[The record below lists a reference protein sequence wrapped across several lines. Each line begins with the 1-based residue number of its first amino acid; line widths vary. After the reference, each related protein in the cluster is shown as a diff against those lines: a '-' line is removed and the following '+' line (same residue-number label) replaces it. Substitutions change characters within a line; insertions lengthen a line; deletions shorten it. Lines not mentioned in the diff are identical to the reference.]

1 MQIPHIQAP
10 DRKLSAALQH
20 KIDQKTKPLG
30 ALGKLEPLAM
40 QLGLIQQTLTP
51 TLCQPVMM
59 VFAAD
64 HGIVAAG
71 VSPYPQ
77 AVTMQMVMNFLQGGA
92 GINVFARQAGMQIRI
107 VDAGV
112 NHDFAPHPML
122 LSHKVAM
129 GTRNMLEQPAMSETE
144 CAHAMRIGRQLAH
157 AEISN
162 GSNVLAFGEM
172 GIGNTTAAAA
182 LMAALCQLPAHE
194 CVGRGTGLDDAGL
207 QRKVEIVEQVMQY
220 HAAHL
225 SSPLAA
231 LQHVGGLEIAMMA
244 GAMLGAAEKRAIV
257 LVDGFICTAAMLVA
271 SRLAPAVLDYAVF
284 AHCSGE
290 QGHRRLL
297 QNLQA
302 QPLLDIG
309 LRLGEGTG
317 AALAYPLL
325 QAAVNFMR
333 DMASF
338 ESAGVDGKS
347 A

>member
-1 MQIPHIQAP
+1 MQIPDIQALG
-10 DRKLSAALQH
+10 RGLSAALQH
-20 KIDQKTKPLG
+20 KIDHKTKPLG
-30 ALGKLEPLAM
+30 ALGRLEGLAM

-51 TLCQPVMM
+51 ELRQPVMM

-77 AVTMQMVMNFLQGGA
+77 AVTMQMVLNFLQGGA
-92 GINVFARQAGMQIRI
+92 AINVFARQVGMQIRI

-129 GTRNMLEQPAMSETE
+129 GTQNMLQGPAMSEAE
-144 CAHAMRIGRQLAH
+144 CEKAMNTGKQLAQ
-157 AEISN
+157 AEIAK

-182 LMAALCQLPAHE
+182 LMAALCQLPAQA
-194 CVGRGTGLDDAGL
+194 CVGRGTGLNDASL
-207 QRKVEIVEQVMQY
+207 QRKVEIVEQVLQY
-220 HAAHL
+220 HAPHL
-225 SSPLAA
+225 HSPLSA

-244 GAMLGAAEKRAIV
+244 GAMLGAAEKQAVI

-271 SRLAPAVLDYAVF
+271 SRIAPAVLQYAVF
-284 AHCSGE
+284 THCSGE
-290 QGHRRLL
+290 HGHRRLL
-297 QNLQA
+297 QALQA
-302 QPLLDIG
+302 EPLLDIG

-325 QAAVNFMR
+325 QAAANFMNE
-333 DMASF
+333 MASF

>member
-1 MQIPHIQAP
+1 MQIPDIQTL
-10 DRKLSAALQH
+10 DRGLSAALQH

-30 ALGKLEPLAM
+30 ALGRLEGLAL
-40 QLGLIQQTLTP
+40 QLGLIQQRLNP
-51 TLCQPVMM
+51 VLRQPVMM

-77 AVTMQMVMNFLQGGA
+77 AVTMQMVLNFLQGGA
-92 GINVFARQAGMQIRI
+92 AINVFARQVGMDIRV

-129 GTRNMLEQPAMSETE
+129 GTQNMLQAPAMSEVE
-144 CAHAMRIGRQLAH
+144 CEKAINIGRQLAH
-157 AEISN
+157 AEIAK

-182 LMAALCQLPAHE
+182 LMAALCQLPAQA

-207 QRKVEIVEQVMQY
+207 LRKVDVVEQVLQH
-220 HAAHL
+220 HASHL
-225 SSPLAA
+225 HSPLSA

-244 GAMLGAAEKRAIV
+244 GAMLGAAEKQAVI

-271 SRLAPAVLDYAVF
+271 SRIAPAVLDYAVF
-284 AHCSGE
+284 THCSGE

-297 QNLQA
+297 QALQA
-302 QPLLDIG
+302 EPLLDIG

-325 QAAVNFMR
+325 QAAANFMNE
-333 DMASF
+333 MASF

>member
-10 DRKLSAALQH
+10 DRDLSAALQQ

-30 ALGKLEPLAM
+30 ALGRLEPLAM

-51 TLCQPVMM
+51 ELLKPVMM

-92 GINVFARQAGMQIRI
+92 AINVFARQVGMQIRI

-129 GTRNMLEQPAMSETE
+129 GTKNMLEQPAMSEAE
-144 CAHAMRIGRQLAH
+144 CAQAMSIGRQLAH
-157 AEISN
+157 AEIEN

-182 LMAALCQLPAHE
+182 LMAALCQLPAQE

-207 QRKVEIVEQVMQY
+207 QRKVQIVQQVLHR
-220 HAAHL
+220 HASYL
-225 SSPLAA
+225 NSPLAV

-244 GAMLGAAEKRAIV
+244 GAMLGAAEKRAVV
-257 LVDGFICTAAMLVA
+257 LVDGFICTAALLVA

-297 QNLQA
+297 QALQA

-325 QAAVNFMR
+325 QAAANFMR
-333 DMASF
+333 EMASF

-347 A
+347 V

>member
-1 MQIPHIQAP
+1 MQIPDIAAP
-10 DRKLSAALQH
+10 DHGLSAALQH

-30 ALGKLEPLAM
+30 ALGRLEQLAL
-40 QLGLIQQTLTP
+40 QLGLVQQTLTP
-51 TLCQPVMM
+51 ALHQPVMM

-92 GINVFARQAGMQIRI
+92 AINVFAQQVGMQIRI

-129 GTRNMLEQPAMSETE
+129 GTRNMLEQAAMSETE
-144 CAHAMRIGRQLAH
+144 CAHAISIGRQLAH
-157 AEISN
+157 AEIAN

-182 LMAALCQLPAHE
+182 LMAALCGLPAQD

-207 QRKVEIVEQVMQY
+207 QRKVAIVGQVLRH
-220 HAAHL
+220 HAPHL
-225 SSPLAA
+225 NSPLAA
-231 LQHVGGLEIAMMA
+231 LQHVGGLEIAMMV
-244 GAMLGAAEKRAIV
+244 GAMLGAAEKRAVII
-257 LVDGFICTAAMLVA
+257 VDGFICTAAMLVA

-290 QGHRRLL
+290 HGHRRLL
-297 QNLQA
+297 QALQA

-317 AALAYPLL
+317 AALAYPML
-325 QAAVNFMR
+325 QAAANFMNE
-333 DMASF
+333 MASF
-338 ESAGVDGKS
+338 ESAGVDGKN

>member
-1 MQIPHIQAP
+1 MQIPHIQGP
-10 DRKLSAALQH
+10 VRELSAALQQ

-30 ALGKLEPLAM
+30 ALGRLESLAM
-40 QLGLIQQTLTP
+40 QLGLVQQTLTP
-51 TLCQPVMM
+51 ELLKPVMM

-77 AVTMQMVMNFLQGGA
+77 AVTMQMMMNFLQGGA
-92 GINVFARQAGMQIRI
+92 AINVLARQVGMQIRI

-112 NHDFAPHPML
+112 NHAFAPHPLL
-122 LSHKVAM
+122 LSHKVAL
-129 GTRNMLEQPAMSETE
+129 GTNNMLEQPAMSETE
-144 CAHAMRIGRQLAH
+144 CAQAMSIGRQLAH
-157 AEISN
+157 AEIEN

-182 LMAALCQLPAHE
+182 LMAGLCQLPAQE
-194 CVGRGTGLDDAGL
+194 CVGRGTGLDDVGL
-207 QRKVEIVEQVMQY
+207 QRKVEIVQQVLHR
-220 HAAHL
+220 HASYL
-225 SSPLAA
+225 NSPLAA

-244 GAMLGAAEKRAIV
+244 GAMLGAAEKRAII

-271 SRLAPAVLDYAVF
+271 SRLAPAVMDYAVF

-297 QNLQA
+297 QALKA
-302 QPLLDIG
+302 EPLLDIG

-325 QAAVNFMR
+325 QAAANFMR
-333 DMASF
+333 EMASF

-347 A
+347 V